1 MPLSHRRRLRFW
13 LVTPLLLLGLLFAID
28 AAYGQPGRPPGFPRT
43 QPVNPALP
51 PGITPAGP
59 LPGGLPAN
67 PPVNPGAPGLAPGG
81 PGGPGAKPGLPL
93 PPGWGN
99 NPGLNPPNG
108 IPGNP
113 GGVEVVRTC
122 TCSKCGATFPIN
134 ATAAPTH
141 CAKCG
146 VKFDV
151 VLGDTG
157 TPSFPPAGGPPA
169 VFPPPLMPPPNPGG
183 FQGEPNVITPPEAGP
198 APFDPPSFNSNPPPF
213 PSSSSGASPPSPGR
227 AVATG
232 FAIVAGIGIVLLGV
246 LLIGGVVAFI
256 VICRSLETSSAG
268 RGRRGPRRRRN
279 YDA

>member
-122 TCSKCGATFPIN
+122 TVPS
-134 ATAAPTH
+134 AAPPSRS
-141 CAKCG
+141 
-146 VKFDV
+146 
-151 VLGDTG
+151 
-157 TPSFPPAGGPPA
+157 TPRPRRPIAPNAGSSSTWCLATPERPLSHRPA
-169 VFPPPLMPPPNPGG
+169 VH
-183 FQGEPNVITPPEAGP
+183 
-198 APFDPPSFNSNPPPF
+198 
-213 PSSSSGASPPSPGR
+213 
-227 AVATG
+227 
-232 FAIVAGIGIVLLGV
+232 
-246 LLIGGVVAFI
+246 
-256 VICRSLETSSAG
+256 
-268 RGRRGPRRRRN
+268 RRYSRRP
-279 YDA
+279 